1 MLAVVCVVLL
11 ASVLVWFNYSAVL
24 PLIAE
29 EWGLSGTRAGIVFAA
44 FQVGYLAAILP
55 AGSLADRYAA
65 RRVIA
70 VGATGTGLFSL
81 AFSLFATGFLSG
93 SALRLV
99 SGVFMA
105 GVYVP
110 GMRFL
115 SGWFPSE
122 SRGKAMGLYVGAFSL
137 SSGLSFLLSSSVA
150 SAVDWQLAIAVTSLS
165 AIAAGPIMLVFA
177 ADPPDPTQSDRGI
190 DLSLFRNR
198 EYVYAVAIYTAHSW
212 ELYGVR
218 NWILAFL
225 LTVPAVM
232 TTENPSLW
240 AGVLAGVVMTVGGL
254 GNLLS
259 GWASDYVGRSTAIGV
274 ALGTSTTITIALGFL
289 QWLPL
294 VALVVLLV
302 AYGIALTG
310 DSAPTSTA
318 ITEVVDDGNVGA
330 ALAIQ
335 SLVGF
340 SATAVSP
347 VVFGLVLDRAGYRPA
362 FLTLAAGAAI
372 GLLCLGLLS
381 RSRSN
386 GTSDGTPATRSG

>member
-11 ASVLVWFNYSAVL
+11 ASVMVWFNYSAVL
-24 PLIAE
+24 PLIAD
-29 EWGLSGTRAGIVFAA
+29 EWALSGTRAGVIFAA
-44 FQVGYLAAILP
+44 FQVGYLVAILP
-55 AGSLADRYAA
+55 AGTLADRYST

-81 AFSLFATGFLSG
+81 AFALFATGFLSG
-93 SALRLV
+93 SLLRLV

-115 SGWFPSE
+115 SDWYPS
-122 SRGKAMGLYVGAFSL
+122 SHRGRAMGLYVGAFSL

-150 SAVDWQLAIAVTSLS
+150 SAVDWELAIAATSLA
-165 AIAAGPIMLVFA
+165 AIVAGPIMFVFA
-177 ADPPDPTQSDRGI
+177 DDPPNATRSDRGI

-198 EYVYAVAIYTAHSW
+198 KYLYAVAIYTAHNW

-225 LTVPAVM
+225 LTVPAVV
-232 TTENPSLW
+232 TTENPALW

-274 ALGTSTTITIALGFL
+274 ALGSSTIITVSLGFL

-302 AYGIALTG
+302 VYGIVLTG

-318 ITEVVDDGNVGA
+318 ITEVVDDENVGA
-330 ALAIQ
+330 ALAVQ

-340 SATAVSP
+340 SATAISP
-347 VVFGLVLDRAGYRPA
+347 VVFGLVLDRSGYPA
-362 FLTLAAGAAI
+362 AFFTLAVGAAV
-372 GLLCLGLLS
+372 GLGCLSLLS
-381 RSRSN
+381 RSRSQ
-386 GTSDGTPATRSG
+386 SPHPA

>member
-1 MLAVVCVVLL
+1 MLAVICGVLL

-24 PLIAE
+24 PSVAE

-44 FQVGYLAAILP
+44 FQVGYLVAILP
-55 AGSLADRYAA
+55 AGTLADRYAA
-65 RRVIA
+65 RRIIA
-70 VGATGTGLFSL
+70 VGASGTGLFSL
-81 AFSLFATGFLSG
+81 AFALFATGFLSG
-93 SALRLV
+93 SMLRFV
-99 SGVFMA
+99 SGAFMA

-115 SGWFPSE
+115 SDWYPSAR
-122 SRGKAMGLYVGAFSL
+122 RGRAMGLYVGTFAL
-137 SSGLSFLLSSSVA
+137 SSGLSFLFASGIA
-150 SAVDWQLAIAVTSLS
+150 SAVDWQLAIATTSVG
-165 AIAAGPIMLVFA
+165 AIAAGPAMLVFA
-177 ADPPDPTQSDRGI
+177 ADPPDPTRSERGI

-198 EYVYAVAIYTAHSW
+198 EYVYAVAIYTAHNW
-212 ELYGVR
+212 ELYGIR
-218 NWILAFL
+218 NWLFAFL
-225 LTVPAVM
+225 LTVPAVLA
-232 TTENPSLW
+232 TDSPALW
-240 AGVLAGVVMTVGGL
+240 AGVLAGIVMTLGGL

-274 ALGTSTTITIALGFL
+274 ALGSSTIITIALGFL

-294 VALVVLLV
+294 VALVALLV
-302 AYGIALTG
+302 VYGVALTG

-318 ITEVVDDGNVGA
+318 ITEVVEDENIGA

-347 VVFGLVLDRAGYRPA
+347 AVFGLVLDRSGYPAA
-362 FLTLAAGAAI
+362 FLTLAAGAVV

-381 RSRSN
+381 RSRSR
-386 GTSDGTPATRSG
+386 DPPPA